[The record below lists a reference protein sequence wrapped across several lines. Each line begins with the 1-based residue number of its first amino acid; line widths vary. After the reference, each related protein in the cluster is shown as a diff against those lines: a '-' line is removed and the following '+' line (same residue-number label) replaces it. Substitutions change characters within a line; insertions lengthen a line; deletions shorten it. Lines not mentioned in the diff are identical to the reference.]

1 MLRPVALLLGAWLA
15 VSGPLAA
22 LELTPE
28 EAAGKR
34 VFQQGISASGDE
46 ISARVGLGSGM
57 LLPASAVPCAS
68 CHGNDGRGRPEG
80 GIRPPDI
87 TWQRLTTPYGQT
99 LANGRSY
106 PAYDAAAFGRAIGEG
121 VDPAGNPLDP
131 AMPRF
136 VLSMR
141 DQANLIAYLKRLQ
154 DERDPGIEQGV
165 LRIGTLL
172 PSSGPLA
179 GVAETVA
186 GVLNGGIESIN
197 EAGGIHGRR
206 LELVVADPGADR
218 LGAEAALRRLLDEE
232 QVFALVAPLAP
243 ALGDGLGALLE
254 PRKVPLLGVQS
265 LFGAS
270 EDSPM
275 VFEPLPGVREQ
286 ILVLGNY
293 ASSELSRYGSDA
305 LVAYPLDD
313 SQESLARNLAE
324 RLRGQ
329 GWSSVRLQ
337 GYRSGGPGAELAQE
351 PVESVF
357 FLGSA
362 ADFSGLAES
371 FREAGQT
378 PYLFAASTQ
387 VAGALAR
394 LPERFNGHL
403 LLAYPFVPG
412 DWTPAGTQALQ
423 AIRQRSG
430 LDGRYAVM
438 QVASYCSLMLLS
450 EGLKRAGRDLS
461 REKLVQALEGLQ
473 GFATG
478 LTPPLGFGPGQRVG
492 MDGAHVVE
500 VDIVE
505 QRFRPVGPLIR
516 LDTPL

>member
-1 MLRPVALLLGAWLA
+1 
-15 VSGPLAA
+15 
-22 LELTPE
+22 
-28 EAAGKR
+28 
-34 VFQQGISASGDE
+34 
-46 ISARVGLGSGM
+46 
-57 LLPASAVPCAS
+57 
-68 CHGNDGRGRPEG
+68 
-80 GIRPPDI
+80 
-87 TWQRLTTPYGQT
+87 
-99 LANGRSY
+99 
-106 PAYDAAAFGRAIGEG
+106 
-121 VDPAGNPLDP
+121 
-131 AMPRF
+131 
-136 VLSMR
+136 
-141 DQANLIAYLKRLQ
+141 
-154 DERDPGIEQGV
+154 
-165 LRIGTLL
+165 
-172 PSSGPLA
+172 
-179 GVAETVA
+179 
-186 GVLNGGIESIN
+186 
-197 EAGGIHGRR
+197 
-206 LELVVADPGADR
+206 
-218 LGAEAALRRLLDEE
+218 
-232 QVFALVAPLAP
+232 
-243 ALGDGLGALLE
+243 
-254 PRKVPLLGVQS
+254 
-265 LFGAS
+265 
-270 EDSPM
+270 M